1 MRRRAP
7 VRNVL
12 LAAFLAL
19 SLRGACAT
27 ATPADAAAFAWQA
40 HPGAQVPPDTVL
52 RDESGR
58 TVPLRQFLGSQPVIL
73 DLGYFRCP
81 ALCGVVRADLL
92 NALRGSG
99 LVEGRDYRLVALSI
113 DPAETPKEAA
123 QAKEGDLSQAP
134 FATGA
139 DWHYVT
145 GSAESVAAV
154 TQAVGFRDRYD
165 SRFRQFLHPT
175 GLVVLTKAGVV
186 SGYLLGV
193 GFAGGDL
200 RASVLRAQDGGIA
213 QTALPILLLCF
224 HYDAATGHYTLAIE
238 KVLRLMGL
246 LTVVTLGGLLLA
258 LHWPK
263 AVP

>member
-40 HPGAQVPPDTVL
+40 HPGAQVPADTML

-92 NALRGSG
+92 ASSEKSVGD
-99 LVEGRDYRLVALSI
+99 VRLG
-113 DPAETPKEAA
+113 
-123 QAKEGDLSQAP
+123 QFAKP
-134 FATGA
+134 
-139 DWHYVT
+139 V
-145 GSAESVAAV
+145 
-154 TQAVGFRDRYD
+154 
-165 SRFRQFLHPT
+165 
-175 GLVVLTKAGVV
+175 
-186 SGYLLGV
+186 
-193 GFAGGDL
+193 
-200 RASVLRAQDGGIA
+200 I
-213 QTALPILLLCF
+213 
-224 HYDAATGHYTLAIE
+224 
-238 KVLRLMGL
+238 
-246 LTVVTLGGLLLA
+246 
-258 LHWPK
+258 
-263 AVP
+263 